1 MEILEMLFRVVLIP
15 ALGILTAY
23 AVKFLRAKSVE
34 LQQKVENET
43 ADKYIAMIAATV
55 EECVIATNQTYVEA
69 LKKEGKFDVEAQKA
83 AFEKTLAAVLSILSD
98 DAKDY
103 IVNATGDLSV
113 YLTNL
118 IEASVSR
125 NK

>member
-1 MEILEMLFRVVLIP
+1 MEILEMLFKVVLIP

-23 AVKFLRAKSVE
+23 AVKFLRAKSAE
-34 LQQKVENET
+34 LQQKVENDT

-55 EECVIATNQTYVEA
+55 EECVVATNQTYVEA
-69 LKKEGKFDVEAQKA
+69 LKKEGKFDAEAQKA

>member
-1 MEILEMLFRVVLIP
+1 MEILEMLFKVVLIP
-15 ALGILTAY
+15 ALGVLTAY
-23 AVKFLRAKSVE
+23 AVKFLRAKSAE
-34 LQQKVENET
+34 LQQKVENDA

-55 EECVIATNQTYVEA
+55 EECVVATNQTYVEA
-69 LKKEGKFDVEAQKA
+69 LKKEGKFDAEAQKA

-113 YLTNL
+113 YLRNL

>member
-23 AVKFLRAKSVE
+23 AVKFLRAKSAE

-69 LKKEGKFDVEAQKA
+69 LKKEGKFDAEAQKA

>member
-23 AVKFLRAKSVE
+23 AVKFLRAKSAE

-69 LKKEGKFDVEAQKA
+69 LKKEGKFDGEAQKA

>member
-23 AVKFLRAKSVE
+23 AVKFLRAKSAE
-34 LQQKVENET
+34 LQQKVENDT

-69 LKKEGKFDVEAQKA
+69 LKKEGKFDAEAQKA

>member
-1 MEILEMLFRVVLIP
+1 
-15 ALGILTAY
+15 
-23 AVKFLRAKSVE
+23 
-34 LQQKVENET
+34 VENDT

-55 EECVIATNQTYVEA
+55 EECVVATNQTYVEA
-69 LKKEGKFDVEAQKA
+69 LKKEGKFDAEAQKA

-103 IVNATGDLSV
+103 IVNVTGDLSV

>member
-1 MEILEMLFRVVLIP
+1 MEILEMLFKVVLIP
-15 ALGILTAY
+15 ALGVLTAY
-23 AVKFLRAKSVE
+23 AVKFLRAKSAE
-34 LQQKVENET
+34 LQQKVENKT

-69 LKKEGKFDVEAQKA
+69 LKKEGKFDAEAQKA

>member
-23 AVKFLRAKSVE
+23 AVKFLRVKSAE
-34 LQQKVENET
+34 LQQKVENDT

-69 LKKEGKFDVEAQKA
+69 LKKEGKFDAEAQKA

>member
-83 AFEKTLAAVLSILSD
+83 AFEKTLAAVLSILND